1 MTSLPNY
8 FAIGMLALLILVF
21 LSGVLGNF
29 YDDLEIGQ
37 DADEATIKKVC
48 VFLGVTLTLDIA

>member
-1 MTSLPNY
+1 
-8 FAIGMLALLILVF
+8 MLALLILVF

-48 VFLGVTLTLDIA
+48 VFLA